1 MPETLMKFEGDEQIQ
16 LFLKTYSNNK
26 ELEDAFNLFHVPKK
40 NVQKVIIVR
49 QKNSDGYV
57 IQFHTRHGILCLKDS
72 AIM

>member
-16 LFLKTYSNNK
+16 LFLKTYPNTK

-57 IQFHTRHGILCLKDS
+57 IQFHTIHGILCLKDS

>member
-49 QKNSDGYV
+49 QKNSDEYV